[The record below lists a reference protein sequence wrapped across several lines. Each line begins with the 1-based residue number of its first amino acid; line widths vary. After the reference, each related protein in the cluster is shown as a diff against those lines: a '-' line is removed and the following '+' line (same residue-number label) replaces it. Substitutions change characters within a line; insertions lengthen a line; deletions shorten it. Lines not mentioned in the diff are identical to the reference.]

1 MKHRTVDFEVQEVQP
16 GRWRWIIRPA
26 LGRTVEGPPKFKT
39 REQAVAA
46 GIEEINNGIE
56 RARRATRPAR

>member
-26 LGRTVEGPPKFKT
+26 LGRIVEGPPKFKT
-39 REQAVAA
+39 PEQAVAA

-56 RARRATRPAR
+56 RSRRPARR